1 MKKYLPLFVLAFLLS
16 MPAVSQNVW
25 EKPDL
30 GEETSVDAKKEKK
43 ARKEAKSK
51 DGKKETKESKEDPK
65 YLRGAVTEEDGRVK
79 WTMDVDV
86 PGKSAQQIY
95 DIMLKYMVDLTKME
109 NQLEG
114 SNVSLVDKTNHVVVA
129 RIREW
134 LVFKDQFLVLD
145 RAKFTFTL
153 VATCSDGHLNVSME
167 RISYK
172 YAENSGKTNVNYSAE
187 EWIADDKAVNKKGT
201 RLYKGSAKF
210 RRKTIDRKDNI
221 FNSIREAVTR

>member
-1 MKKYLPLFVLAFLLS
+1 MKKYLSLFILALCLS

-30 GEETSVDAKKEKK
+30 GEEAPATVKKDKK
-43 ARKEAKSK
+43 ARKEAKAK
-51 DGKKETKESKEDPK
+51 AKKEKIKEPKEDPK
-65 YLRGAVTEEDGRVK
+65 YLRGAVTEEDGKIK
-79 WTMDVDV
+79 WTMDIDV

-95 DIMLKYMVDLTKME
+95 DIMLGYMTNLTKME

-114 SNVSLVDKTNHVVVA
+114 SSVSLVDKTNHIVVGK
-129 RIREW
+129 IREW

-145 RAKFTFTL
+145 RAKLIFTL

-167 RISYK
+167 RISYR
-172 YAENSGKTNVNYSAE
+172 YAENNGKTTVVYSAE
-187 EWIADDKAVNKKGT
+187 EWIADNNAVNKKGT

-221 FNSIREAVTR
+221 FNSIREAVTK